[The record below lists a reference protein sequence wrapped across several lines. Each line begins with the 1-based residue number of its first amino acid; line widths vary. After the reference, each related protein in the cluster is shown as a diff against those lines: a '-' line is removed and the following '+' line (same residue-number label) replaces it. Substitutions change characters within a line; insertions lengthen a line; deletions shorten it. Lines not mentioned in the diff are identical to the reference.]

1 MHSKASVDAKKSI
14 GSDAVLL
21 VSRIKFNELSS
32 REVLAP
38 IVEKVDYAIH
48 RIAQLVCLVKIEN
61 PAQGSYLM
69 LI

>member
-1 MHSKASVDAKKSI
+1 M
-14 GSDAVLL
+14 LL

-38 IVEKVDYAIH
+38 VVEKVDNAIH
-48 RIAQLVCLVKIEN
+48 RITHYTLDSAIICLVKIEN
-61 PAQGSYLM
+61 PAHGSYLM